1 MATII
6 PRVQGPTTEVQGI
19 PSVRNTA
26 QVDMSPAIRGIQQLG
41 NIANDYFQ
49 QKKDEADVT
58 ALMSARQQLSDWEAE
73 TFNPAN
79 AEGIAKY
86 QGEKSLDANAQLL
99 PQLDQRVSQV
109 RNGLT
114 GDQRARFDQIAFSFR
129 DTIQHRLTGYADREY
144 SAFQAGKQ
152 KAALDNLGQDAISA
166 GVAGDFNL
174 ADIRVQEALG
184 MARAAYSSRGLSEEA
199 IIASERGIVSSV
211 RKGIVEGTM
220 TRDPFAAEAYYGRY
234 ADQMSPED
242 RAATERMLLPYVE
255 DRVADDD
262 ARWAM
267 EGGAAPVANVKPR
280 GKPSAEVAGAID
292 QAAKEHGLDAEGRAD
307 LYALA
312 EQESGFNAGAVNPEA
327 LDDGD
332 HATGLFQYRQTTSA
346 ELGNFD
352 RRDVLASARAAA
364 KQYADR
370 RARGGRAFAIAAHFA
385 GEGGADAVVNR
396 GRTAENPKT
405 ALYVRQVDG
414 RAARWRQADGD
425 ALRVAGPATSP
436 ADALE
441 RIGTIA
447 DPRRR
452 AAAERRFKDKLEIA
466 KFRQQEA
473 EQKTG
478 LAVYDKVTQADPGT
492 PLSQILSP
500 AEMALV
506 GRESSLSESIN
517 RFRKLQASGQVIE
530 DDPATL
536 DRLYRLQATNPNEF
550 ARLKIADYGD
560 RLSGQ
565 TMKELVS
572 AQREAG
578 KANKAADWASDEDR
592 INGQLAA
599 LGLGREGDA
608 RGAGSDKKNEPRE
621 RQRGEFRIAYNN
633 AVRTFLQQSSGKKPT
648 PEQADVLARTVAKQ
662 FATRMSAGNAGIY
675 SSGATF
681 DLQVSEADRAAIS
694 AAYRAKYGT
703 APTDAWITRYITT
716 KRGSAQ

>member
-6 PRVQGPTTEVQGI
+6 PRVQAPSTEVQGI

-26 QVDMSPAIRGIQQLG
+26 QVDMSPAIRGVQQLG
-41 NIANDYFQ
+41 AIANDYFQ
-49 QKKDEADVT
+49 QAKDRADLT
-58 ALMSARQQLSDWEAE
+58 AIMQARRELSDWEGE

-79 AEGIAKY
+79 ENGIKQF
-86 QGEKSLDANAQLL
+86 QGKEALRANEVLL
-99 PQLDQRVSQV
+99 PDLDQRISNI
-109 RNGLT
+109 RGRLT
-114 GDQRARFDQIAFSFR
+114 RDQQARFDGIADNFR
-129 DTIQHRLTGYADREY
+129 SGVNERLNGYADREY
-144 SAFQAGKQ
+144 QTYERAEQ
-152 KAALDNLGQDAISA
+152 KAALDNIGQDAIAA
-166 GVAGDFNL
+166 GVAGDYGRQTAL
-174 ADIRVQEALG
+174 ATEAIM
-184 MARAAYSSRGLSEEA
+184 MARQAYTTQGFGEEA
-199 IIASERGIVSSV
+199 IKASERGIVSGIH
-211 RKGIVEGTM
+211 KGTIEGMM
-220 TRDPFAAEAYYGRY
+220 TREPLAAEAYFSRY

-255 DRVADDD
+255 DRVAIDDVRV
-262 ARWAM
+262 AK
-267 EGGAAPVANVKPR
+267 EGGEPAFADVRPR
-280 GKPSAEVAGAID
+280 GKPSAEVASAID
-292 QAAKEHGLDAEGRAD
+292 QAAKEAGLDAAGRAD

-352 RRDVLASARAAA
+352 RRDALASARAAA

-370 RARGGRAFAIAAHFA
+370 RARGGRDFAIAAHFA

-414 RAARWRQADGD
+414 RAARWRKESGETI
-425 ALRVAGPATSP
+425 RVAGAAASP
-436 ADALE
+436 AEVLE

-452 AAAERRFKDKLEIA
+452 AAAERRFKDELEIA
-466 KFRQQEA
+466 KYRQQEA
-473 EQKTG
+473 DKQTG
-478 LAVYDKVTQADPGT
+478 LAIYEKVTQADAGT

-506 GRESSLSESIN
+506 GRESGLSESIN

-536 DRLYRLQATNPNEF
+536 DRLYRMQATNPNEF
-550 ARLKIADYGD
+550 AKLKIADYGD

-565 TMKELVS
+565 TMKELAA

-592 INGQLAA
+592 INGQLSA

-608 RGAGSDKKNEPRE
+608 RGAGSDKKNEPRD
-621 RQRGEFRIAYNN
+621 RQRGEFRIAYNS
-633 AVRTFLQQSSGKKPT
+633 AVRTFVQQSGGKKPT

-662 FATRMSAGNAGIY
+662 FAVRMSAGTSGIY

-681 DLQVSEADRAAIS
+681 DLQVSEADRAAVA

-703 APTDAWITRYITT
+703 TPTDAWITRYITT